1 MFRGRYDHTIDAK
14 GRLSIPRVFRG
25 ELVGGGE
32 SPPMLVNQKDHLALF
47 PAEEWAKEEQLLLEM
62 SSLDPDA
69 QRLRRFYATGSAPCP
84 IDSQGRILV
93 PGFLRDHAG
102 LEKNVVVAGV
112 LERIEIWSPSRFEES
127 QSTTMGGLEDI
138 QRSVNTQRSADRG
151 RRA

>member
-1 MFRGRYDHTIDAK
+1 MFRGRHDHTIDAK

-47 PAEEWAKEEQLLLEM
+47 PASEWAAEEQQLLDM

-69 QRLRRFYATGSAPCP
+69 QRLRRFYATGSVPCP

-102 LEKNVVVAGV
+102 LEKNVIIAGV
-112 LERIEIWSPSRFEES
+112 LERVELWNPSRFEES
-127 QSTTMGGLEDI
+127 QTTTVHGLEEI
-138 QRSVNTQRSADRG
+138 QRSVDQG
-151 RRA
+151 RQP

>member
-1 MFRGRYDHTIDAK
+1 MFRGQHDHTIDAK

-25 ELVGGGE
+25 ELVGGGDN
-32 SPPMLVNQKDHLALF
+32 PPMLVNQKDHLALF
-47 PAEEWAKEEQLLLEM
+47 PAEEWAKEEQRLLDM

-69 QRLRRFYATGSAPCP
+69 QRLRRFYATGSVPCP

-102 LEKNVVVAGV
+102 LEKNVVIAGV
-112 LERIEIWSPSRFEES
+112 LERVEIWSPSRFEES
-127 QSTTMGGLEDI
+127 RNMTVHGLEDI
-138 QRSVNTQRSADRG
+138 QRSVDAQRSMDRG